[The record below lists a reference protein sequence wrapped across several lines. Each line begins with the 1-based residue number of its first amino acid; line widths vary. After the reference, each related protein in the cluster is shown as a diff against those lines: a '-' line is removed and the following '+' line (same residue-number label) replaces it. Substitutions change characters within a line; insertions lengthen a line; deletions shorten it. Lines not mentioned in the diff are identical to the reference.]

1 MTWLEQLNT
10 LQMKLV
16 DASPIDVS
24 NELFD
29 AVNLFQVAYNEV
41 AQRATESLH
50 ISPYWAEAGRL
61 MPPLNPDMVLYLAVR
76 DIAKMYG
83 VPMTWIYLLP
93 FNIQI
98 DSAARSV
105 IFTSNQIMYVNEEGY
120 ATPATLMAWHDGKKA
135 GLIDEDDELLFA
147 QSDFTKDYTTNANQT
162 LEDMAKSMGTSK
174 EQIQQMMSSTHIEAP
189 FPHEN
194 DDSPVGEA

>member
-10 LQMKLV
+10 LQSKLV

-29 AVNLFQVAYNEV
+29 AVNLFQDAYSEV

-61 MPPLNPDMVLYLAVR
+61 MPPLNPEMVVYLAVR
-76 DIAKMYG
+76 DIADMYD
-83 VPMTWIYLLP
+83 VPLTWIYLLP

-98 DSAARSV
+98 DNAARSI
-105 IFTSNQIMYVNEEGY
+105 IFSNEQIMYVNKEGY
-120 ATPATLMAWHDGKKA
+120 AVPRTLMAWHDGKQA
-135 GLIDEDDELLFA
+135 GLIDEDDEFLFTS
-147 QSDFTKDYTTNANQT
+147 SDFTKEYTTSANQA
-162 LEDMAKSMGTSK
+162 LEDMAKSMGATK
-174 EQIQQMMSSTHIEAP
+174 KQIQEMMSSTHIEAP
-189 FPHEN
+189 FPYEN
-194 DDSPVGEA
+194 DDSPWGDV

>member
-10 LQMKLV
+10 LQSKLV

-29 AVNLFQVAYNEV
+29 AVNLFQDAYSEV
-41 AQRATESLH
+41 TQRATESLH

-61 MPPLNPDMVLYLAVR
+61 LPPLNPEMVLYLAVR
-76 DIAKMYG
+76 DIAKMYD

-98 DSAARSV
+98 DAAARSV

-120 ATPATLMAWHDGKKA
+120 ATPATLMAWHDGKQA
-135 GLIDEDDELLFA
+135 GLIDEDDEFLFA
-147 QSDFTKDYTTNANQT
+147 NSDFTKEYTANANQT
-162 LEDMAKSMGTSK
+162 LEDMAKSMGATK
-174 EQIQQMMSSTHIEAP
+174 EQVQQMMSSTHIEAP